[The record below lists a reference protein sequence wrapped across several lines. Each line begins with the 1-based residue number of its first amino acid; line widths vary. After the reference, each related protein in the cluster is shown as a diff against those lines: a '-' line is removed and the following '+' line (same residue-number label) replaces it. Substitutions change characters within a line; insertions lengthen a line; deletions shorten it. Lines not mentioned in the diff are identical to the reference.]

1 MNRRSN
7 QHSNKYSSLEE
18 LYIENRKLI
27 YAFLSDIVEDESL
40 KDDLA
45 SAVWVKVFKKSEMF
59 LKMNKRWVKNYF
71 KSNGQNVAKDY
82 EKASKREKQMIEETK
97 TLFDRRT

>member
-40 KDDLA
+40 KA
-45 SAVWVKVFKKSEMF
+45 
-59 LKMNKRWVKNYF
+59 
-71 KSNGQNVAKDY
+71 
-82 EKASKREKQMIEETK
+82 
-97 TLFDRRT
+97 

>member
-59 LKMNKRWVKNYF
+59 LKMNKRWVKNYLRVMVRNCLLYT
-71 KSNGQNVAKDY
+71 SIREQSLMAKILLISAAR
-82 EKASKREKQMIEETK
+82 K
-97 TLFDRRT
+97 